1 MAKKREVAIGIL
13 IDAQNR
19 LLVGRRMH
27 SPHLGKWEMPG
38 GKVEIGETVID
49 GLRREWREEGGGE
62 LDEIGLWTKI
72 EDPTSI
78 LYLFRVYTRDSF
90 IPTIYEE
97 YRFINVDH
105 LLKLDWIETNQGFL
119 EDLRDILTSK
129 SDIVH
134 HSFHPTT
141 LAELQHCL
149 DFISDNAWSR
159 KAFSSF
165 SCTLHADALLYQAD
179 PKSTKKIGLMNHEGV
194 VFYATKQPSNL
205 LPNFIKSKERG

>member
-13 IDAQNR
+13 TDAQNR

-49 GLRREWREEGGGE
+49 GLRREWREEGGGA

-72 EDPTSI
+72 EDGTSI

-97 YRFINVDH
+97 YRFINVDN
-105 LLKLDWIETNQGFL
+105 LLKLDWIKKNQGFL

-129 SDIVH
+129 SNIVH

-179 PKSTKKIGLMNHEGV
+179 PKSTKKIALMNHEGV
-194 VFYATKQPSNL
+194 VFYATQQPSKQ
-205 LPNFIKSKERG
+205 LPSFIKPKERG